1 MAEKIKL
8 LSAGAVKP
16 ALVKAIAQ
24 FRDVSDSVVN
34 VSFATGPEIRQRLL
48 AGEAF
53 DVVIAPKDVID
64 GLARAEKIATAN
76 LATLGR
82 IGVGVMTRNEMSVP
96 EISTV
101 ASVRQALL
109 NADSIVFNQASTGS
123 YVESLFDRLGIA
135 AQVKSKTKRYADFAA
150 VLDHIRKGQGNEI
163 GFGATTV
170 IIESTDQS
178 VRFVGPLPGEIQN
191 YTTYTAAPAAN
202 SSAGAATNKLLSY
215 LASGSA
221 KLLFTGAGI
230 E

>member
-1 MAEKIKL
+1 MATQIKL

-16 ALVKAIAQ
+16 ALVKTIAQ
-24 FRDVSDSVVN
+24 FHDINDSMVN
-34 VSFATGPEIRQRLL
+34 ISFATGPEIRQRLL

-53 DVVIAPKDVID
+53 DVVIAPKEVID
-64 GLARAEKIATAN
+64 GLARNEKIATAN

-82 IGVGVMTRNEMSVP
+82 IGVGVMIRNAMSVP

-101 ASVRQALL
+101 ASVRQALR
-109 NADSIVFNQASTGS
+109 NAESIVYNQASTGI

-135 AQVKSKTKRYADFAA
+135 DEVKTKTKCHADFAA
-150 VLDHIRKGQGNEI
+150 VLDHIRKGRGNEI

-170 IIESTDQS
+170 IIESTDQG

-191 YTTYTAAPAAN
+191 YTIYIAARTAN
-202 SSAGAATNKLLSY
+202 SSAGAAASELISY
-215 LASGSA
+215 LAGASA

>member
-1 MAEKIKL
+1 MATLIKL

-24 FRDVSDSVVN
+24 FRDVSDSMVN

-48 AGEAF
+48 AGDAF

-64 GLARAEKIATAN
+64 GLARAEKIATVN

-82 IGVGVMTRNEMSVP
+82 IGVGVMTRNGMSVP

-109 NADSIVFNQASTGS
+109 NADSIVYNQASTGI
-123 YVESLFDRLGIA
+123 YIESLFDRLGIA
-135 AQVKSKTKRYADFAA
+135 AQVKNKTKRYADFAA
-150 VLDHIRKGQGNEI
+150 VLDHIRKSRGNEI

-170 IIESTDQS
+170 IIENSDQG
-178 VRFVGPLPGEIQN
+178 VRFVGPLPAEIQN
-191 YTTYTAAPAAN
+191 YTTYIAATAAN
-202 SSAGAATNKLLSY
+202 SSAGAAANELISY
-215 LASGSA
+215 LTSASA
-221 KLLFTGAGI
+221 KLLFTGTGI